1 MKPQEFSST
10 ASTSSAAKSPA
21 PERVLR
27 ILIADDHAV
36 VRDGLKQLL
45 MEKYGNAIFGEAGN
59 TQKALEALDSADWDV
74 MLLDLTMPGRGGLDV
89 LAQARDIQP
98 STKILVLTMHPADQ
112 YAVRVLKAGASG
124 YLTKES
130 ASHEVVAAIEKVL
143 AGGTYVTAALAEQL
157 ISNIS
162 AREKKPHE
170 QLSDREFQVL
180 RMLASGKSV
189 KEMGAELSLS
199 VKTISTYRTRVFE
212 KLKFKSNADA
222 VSYVM
227 SEHLLD

>member
-1 MKPQEFSST
+1 VNEQPSNDST
-10 ASTSSAAKSPA
+10 APAAGRP
-21 PERVLR
+21 LR

-45 MEKYGNAIFGEAGN
+45 ADRYANAVFGEAGN
-59 TQKALEALDSADWDV
+59 TQDALEALDNADWDV
-74 MLLDLTMPGRGGLDV
+74 MLLDLTMPGRGGMDV
-89 LAQARDIQP
+89 LSQARNIQP
-98 STKILVLTMHPADQ
+98 RTKILVLTMHPADQ
-112 YAVRVLKAGASG
+112 YALRVLKAGAVG

-130 ASHEVVAAIEKVL
+130 ASEEVVAAIEKVL
-143 AGGTYVTAALAEQL
+143 AGGRYVTAALAEKL
-157 ISNIS
+157 ISDIS
-162 AREKKPHE
+162 ATEKTPHE

-199 VKTISTYRTRVFE
+199 VKTISTYRTRIFE

-222 VSYVM
+222 VRYVI
-227 SEHLLD
+227 SERLLD

>member
-1 MKPQEFSST
+1 
-10 ASTSSAAKSPA
+10 
-21 PERVLR
+21 LR

-45 MEKYGNAIFGEAGN
+45 ADRYANAIFGEAGN
-59 TQKALEALDSADWDV
+59 TQDALEALDNADWDV
-74 MLLDLTMPGRGGLDV
+74 MLLDLTMPGRGGMDV
-89 LAQARDIQP
+89 LSQARNIQP
-98 STKILVLTMHPADQ
+98 RTKILVLTMHPADQ
-112 YAVRVLKAGASG
+112 YALRVLKAGAVG

-130 ASHEVVAAIEKVL
+130 ASEEVVVAIEKVL
-143 AGGTYVTAALAEQL
+143 AGGRYVTAALAEKL
-157 ISNIS
+157 ISDIS
-162 AREKKPHE
+162 ATEKTPHE

-199 VKTISTYRTRVFE
+199 VKTISTYRTRIFE

-222 VSYVM
+222 VRYVI
-227 SEHLLD
+227 SERLLD